1 MFLLEEQPPLLTLF
15 TWQICKWL
23 FWIVINLFHGI
34 TYNLR
39 NHYRSRITKKQKFI
53 FISLNLEK
61 RTQYKIDKMGVWHS
75 FEFVIKFIVN
85 HYLIVSLPKPA
96 FLFYI
101 MALISKN
108 KTIVCKEFTRKYN
121 CSSYNVCCAGVDF
134 ANKLVEGI

>member
-61 RTQYKIDKMGVWHS
+61 KNSIQNRQNGCLAQPRVCDKIYS
-75 FEFVIKFIVN
+75 E
-85 HYLIVSLPKPA
+85 P
-96 FLFYI
+96 LFN
-101 MALISKN
+101 SQ
-108 KTIVCKEFTRKYN
+108 FT
-121 CSSYNVCCAGVDF
+121 
-134 ANKLVEGI
+134 